1 MRRKRKLKLK
11 DRNQRS
17 KKLKQRVRMFVVKIN
32 SKKLS
37 LIFKIQK
44 TTIQKEV
51 SNTQKTQKK
60 TIMSKKNRIPRRKS
74 KKRVR
79 WEQQVKCHK
88 IQRNPTKS
96 LPWKRNGWS
105 FPSGERKRNRLQLL
119 VLQDKNWM
127 QSLHLLRSLLCKCS
141 FSFLPFICEMVV
153 AIDELLH
160 FKCMKGKIN
169 HQCTVF
175 N

>member
-1 MRRKRKLKLK
+1 MRKKRKLKLK

-17 KKLKQRVRMFVVKIN
+17 KKLKQRVRMFVIKIN

-96 LPWKRNGWS
+96 LP
-105 FPSGERKRNRLQLL
+105 
-119 VLQDKNWM
+119 
-127 QSLHLLRSLLCKCS
+127 
-141 FSFLPFICEMVV
+141 
-153 AIDELLH
+153 
-160 FKCMKGKIN
+160 
-169 HQCTVF
+169 
-175 N
+175 